1 MPHRQIIRDIQA
13 EAFKP
18 LYLLHGE
25 EPFFIDEVSKALEH
39 AVVEESM
46 KDFNQ
51 VVLYGRDATIDQVL
65 ESARRFPMMADRQL
79 VLMREAQ
86 EWPSWRRSED
96 MAKLE
101 AYAQSPIPSTVLVFC
116 FKNKKADARLKAVK
130 TISRNGLLFLS
141 EKVRDYKLPDW
152 ISNYVREQDLTISPQ
167 GAQILS
173 EYLGNDLRK
182 VVNELNKLKIVLPA
196 GTEISP
202 EHIETHIGISKDYN
216 VFELQRAL
224 GSKNVERSHLIANFF
239 AANPKDHPVA
249 MIMPVLGSFFGKIY
263 AYHGLKD
270 RSGPAAAKA
279 LKCAPFAVKQYAE
292 AARYYSPEKVGR
304 IFGYLLEADRKSKG
318 QDNAT
323 TPDGALL
330 RETVF
335 KILH

>member
-13 EAFKP
+13 SAFKP

-25 EPFFIDEVSKALEH
+25 EPFFIDEVSKALEDH
-39 AVVEESM
+39 VVEESM

-51 VVLYGRDATIDQVL
+51 VVFYGRDATLDQVL

-86 EWPSWRRSED
+86 DWPSWRRSDD
-96 MAKLE
+96 MVKLE

-152 ISNYVREQDLTISPQ
+152 ISTHVRDQGLKISAQ

-182 VVNELNKLKIVLPA
+182 VVNELNKLKIVLPE

-202 EHIETHIGISKDYN
+202 EHIEKHIGISKDFN

-224 GSKNVERSHLIANFF
+224 GSKDIERSHRIAHFF

-249 MIMPVLGSFFGKIY
+249 MVMPILGSFFSKIY

-270 RSGPAAAKA
+270 RSAGDGGKNIAVRSFCGETIRGGSTA
-279 LKCAPFAVKQYAE
+279 LF
-292 AARYYSPEKVGR
+292 S
-304 IFGYLLEADRKSKG
+304 
-318 QDNAT
+318 
-323 TPDGALL
+323 
-330 RETVF
+330 
-335 KILH
+335 